1 MVRKYFKTFLF
12 TVFFWYFPIVVFC
25 LEEELT
31 LITVISNP
39 ALGFPILM
47 VAFRRHF
54 IDTGQFLGNSDLI
67 PAEIVANDLTRD
79 ILSP

>member
-1 MVRKYFKTFLF
+1 MFFPPTG
-12 TVFFWYFPIVVFC
+12 VFG

-31 LITVISNP
+31 LFIVISNP

-47 VAFRRHF
+47 VEVRRHF
-54 IDTGQFLGNSDLI
+54 TDTGQFLGDSGLI